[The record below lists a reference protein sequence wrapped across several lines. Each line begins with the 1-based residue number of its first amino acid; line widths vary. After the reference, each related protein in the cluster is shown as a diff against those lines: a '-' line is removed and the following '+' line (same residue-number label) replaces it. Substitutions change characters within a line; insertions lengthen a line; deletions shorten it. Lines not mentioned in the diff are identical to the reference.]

1 MDTLLNSA
9 TFSLQYNYPRD
20 YTANVKISLYKRDKS
35 FKLRYLYKA
44 RESDYYINYSGV
56 SCEFGQDSINIDVNS
71 EPEKQ
76 FKEVCFHWYRMQVNS
91 EHDPVTKAWGMTS
104 GIFKMGLHILTPYV
118 YDTSTNRFTLYLRFE
133 SQFGYFAKE
142 FSRIS
147 GLNISE
153 ADMPSMM
160 LSVTNNSVSLNRVI
174 GMNGTQPQLQLVKIL
189 DNPVEFINMT
199 LGAYFAFENHRTPL
213 F

>member
-1 MDTLLNSA
+1 MNRLLIWIEIFCLLFPGNLGQTIYPDHFEEKDIPFPEGKRTTISRLNI
-9 TFSLQYNYPRD
+9 FS
-20 YTANVKISLYKRDKS
+20 
-35 FKLRYLYKA
+35 
-44 RESDYYINYSGV
+44 
-56 SCEFGQDSINIDVNS
+56 SINIDVNS

-133 SQFGYFAKE
+133 GQFGYFAKE

-174 GMNGTQPQLQLVKIL
+174 GMNGTQPQLQLVKML